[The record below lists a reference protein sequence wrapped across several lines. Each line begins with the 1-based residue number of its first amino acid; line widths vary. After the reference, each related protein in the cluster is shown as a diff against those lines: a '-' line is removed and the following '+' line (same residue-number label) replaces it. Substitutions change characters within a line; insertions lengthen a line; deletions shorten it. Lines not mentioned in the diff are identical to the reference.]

1 MKWFNELTRP
11 VRIALVVALVALL
24 GGGVTATTI
33 ALVSRSA
40 TKVVAGPVTPT
51 PSMTPTPS
59 LARTCAVADRAADPR
74 LANLQ
79 AEVLNATTGE
89 VLFDRGGM
97 TASRAA
103 SVTKVP
109 TMAAALAVLGP
120 DYRVKTRVVAGVEP
134 GTLVLVGGGDITLS
148 RTPSGHRT
156 IYGAVAHLD
165 ALADQALKA
174 YASDPAN
181 VDVPLTKLIVD
192 ASVFGGP
199 AWQPSWNKKEIRDG
213 YMPPITG
220 LMVDGD
226 RANPDEGTSQR
237 STDPIGKAAKAF
249 AKLIGVTHIENGTAP
264 AGATVLATV
273 SSPSVS
279 ALMER
284 IVTYSDNTA
293 AEMLAR
299 LTAIKVGLGNTFS
312 AIDAGTKQGL
322 AGYGIDTAGLH
333 FADGSGLSDDNAI
346 TPDYLDHL
354 FVKVAAREGNLG
366 VILDNLPIARKKGSL
381 SYSGRF
387 EGPNAVVA
395 GNLLAKTGWIDT
407 GYTLSGIIHA
417 KDGTLLTFT
426 IYALGD
432 VSDSAKQAIDTLATG
447 FYLCGNKLANR

>member
-1 MKWFNELTRP
+1 MKTFLGSRAFLISAGA
-11 VRIALVVALVALL
+11 VAVALVAAIVLVLTL
-24 GGGVTATTI
+24 GRP
-33 ALVSRSA
+33 VSPVAKASASA
-40 TKVVAGPVTPT
+40 TPTLTPT
-51 PSMTPTPS
+51 SS
-59 LARTCAVADRAADPR
+59 RTCSVADRAADPR

-79 AEVLNATTGE
+79 AEVLNAATGE
-89 VLFDRGGM
+89 VLFDRGGL

-120 DYRVKTRVVAGVEP
+120 DYRVKTRVVAGAEP
-134 GTLVLVGGGDITLS
+134 GTVVLVGGGDITLS

-156 IYGAVAHLD
+156 VYGNVAHLD
-165 ALADQALKA
+165 ALADQVLKA
-174 YASDPAN
+174 YSADPAN

-192 ASVFGGP
+192 SSVFGGQ

-213 YMPPITG
+213 YMPYISG

-226 RANPDEGTSQR
+226 RANPDEGTSPR
-237 STDPIGKAAKAF
+237 STNAVARAANAF
-249 AKLIGVTHIENGTAP
+249 AKLIGVTQIESGSAP
-264 AGATVLATV
+264 ADAKLLGSVK
-273 SSPSVS
+273 SPPVS

-284 IVTYSDNTA
+284 IITYSDNTA

-299 LTAIKVGLGNTFS
+299 LTAIRVGAGNTF
-312 AIDAGTKQGL
+312 ADIDAGTKQGL
-322 AGYGIDTAGLH
+322 ANYGIDTAGLH

-346 TPDYLDHL
+346 TPDYLNHL
-354 FVKVAAREGNLG
+354 FVKVAARDGNLG

-395 GNLLAKTGWIDT
+395 GKLLAKTGWIDT

-447 FYLCGNKLANR
+447 FYLCGNNLAR